1 MNLLDDLDAFLQEH
15 GHCGLFDSEVKQG
28 ESGARVTLAC
38 DCGAV
43 ISRIVEAAPH
53 LRA

>member
-1 MNLLDDLDAFLQEH
+1 VNVLDDLDAFLREH
-15 GHCGLFDSEVKQG
+15 GRCGFLDSEVQRG
-28 ESGARVTLAC
+28 DQRVRVTLAC

-43 ISRIVEAAPH
+43 ISRIVERALP

>member
-1 MNLLDDLDAFLQEH
+1 MFLQEH
-15 GHCGLFDSEVKQG
+15 ERCGLLDSEVQRNDN
-28 ESGARVTLAC
+28 GARVTLAC

-43 ISRIVEAAPH
+43 ISRLVEAAPP